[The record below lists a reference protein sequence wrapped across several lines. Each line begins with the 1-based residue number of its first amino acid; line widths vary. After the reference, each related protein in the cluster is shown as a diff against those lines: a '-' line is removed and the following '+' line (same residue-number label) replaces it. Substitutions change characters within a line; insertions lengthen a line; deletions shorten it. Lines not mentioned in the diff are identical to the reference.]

1 MLQNLRIV
9 YLRVL
14 SIVGLLFLISSS
26 FYTFLSD
33 GSVSTLN
40 TVMVPVMLIAFILS
54 YFESI
59 KGLALWIVPIVSLT
73 TLVMGG
79 AISEEGGLHV
89 VTSNYYLFPLYVFFL
104 LGARWGLV
112 LSLLLIGSTLL
123 PLSQNG
129 FNMVIY
135 GDVGVLFPLTYVV
148 EIALLSTLE
157 WVHSYMLL
165 RIDQNT
171 NTDELTGLMN
181 RLGTKFHHNNLLDE
195 VDEFYTLFIDL
206 NSFSQVNS
214 YVGPIV
220 SDDILRKCGE
230 ILGKREHVLA
240 TGRYYADSFVVMF
253 EGSEEDLIEYVLVSE
268 KKIYDLAAEIG
279 IDLVLSIST
288 GISHYP
294 NDSDE
299 SEELIN
305 FAELAMKEAKISKS
319 ANYHFFESRH
329 LTSHEKNTII
339 GRDLKRAIS
348 EEKIEVYFQ
357 PKVSTIHECVTGMEA
372 LVRWVHP
379 ELGYLA
385 PPEYINIAERSGDIV
400 ILGEYVMKESLDH
413 LRSCREAGNAD
424 ISVSINIS
432 PFHLVQTDFL
442 ENLKSEVKSRG
453 LAPKKVYLEITE
465 NVMIKGEMK
474 ERLQTIQNA
483 GFNLSLDD
491 FGTGYSSLNYLS
503 QFSFNELKID
513 KSFTDGI
520 LKSQRECDLFETI
533 LTLAKKMDMETV
545 IEGVEKWE
553 QVALIQ
559 RLGADEIQGWY
570 YAKALA
576 SAEFLDFMATFKGR
590 VEHAP
595 SS

>member
-1 MLQNLRIV
+1 MLQNLRVV

-14 SIVGLLFLISSS
+14 SITGLIFLISSS
-26 FYTFLSD
+26 FYTFVTD
-33 GSVSTLN
+33 GTVSTIN
-40 TVMVPVMLIAFILS
+40 TVMVPVMLVSFVLS
-54 YFESI
+54 YFDGL
-59 KGLALWIVPIVSLT
+59 KGLALWTVPIAAFC
-73 TLVMGG
+73 TLIMGG
-79 AISEEGGLHV
+79 SITDAGDLHIIS
-89 VTSNYYLFPLYVFFL
+89 SNYYLFPVYAFFL
-104 LGARWGLV
+104 LGAKWGLTLSVVV
-112 LSLLLIGSTLL
+112 LVSTLL
-123 PLSQNG
+123 PLTQNNYNLTV
-129 FNMVIY
+129 F
-135 GDVGVLFPLTYVV
+135 GDNGLLFPLTFFV
-148 EIALLSTLE
+148 EITLLSTLE
-157 WVHSYMLL
+157 WVHSYLLL

-181 RLGTKFHHNNLLDE
+181 RLGTKFNHGNLLEE

-220 SDDILRKCGE
+220 SDDILCKCGE
-230 ILGKREHVLA
+230 ILSKRKHVLA

-253 EGSEEDLIEYVLVSE
+253 DGDEEELIEYILVSE
-268 KKIYDLAAEIG
+268 KKIYELAGEIG

-319 ANYHFFESRH
+319 ANYHFFESKH

-348 EEKIEVYFQ
+348 EEKIEVFFQ
-357 PKVSTIHECVTGMEA
+357 PKVSTLHSKITGMEA

-400 ILGEYVMKESLDH
+400 ILGEYVMKESLNH
-413 LRSCREAGNAD
+413 LQACRKAGDNT

-442 ENLKSEVKSRG
+442 ENLKKEVDSRN
-453 LAPKKVYLEITE
+453 LEPEKVYLEITE

-474 ERLQTIQNA
+474 ERLQTIQKA

-503 QFSFNELKID
+503 QFSFDELKID

-533 LTLAKKMDMETV
+533 LTLAKKMNMETV
-545 IEGVEKWE
+545 IEGVEEQE

-559 RLGADEIQGWY
+559 NLGADEIQGWY
-570 YAKALA
+570 YSKAL
-576 SAEFLDFMATFKGR
+576 SSKEFLNFMATF
-590 VEHAP
+590 
-595 SS
+595 

>member
-1 MLQNLRIV
+1 MLQKLRVI

-14 SIVGLLFLISSS
+14 SITGLLFLISSA
-26 FYTFLSD
+26 FFTFVSD

-40 TVMVPVMLIAFILS
+40 TVMIPVMLISFGLS
-54 YFESI
+54 YVEGV
-59 KGLALWIVPIVSLT
+59 KGLALWTIPIAAFFTLIV
-73 TLVMGG
+73 GG
-79 AISEEGGLHV
+79 SMSEEGGLHL
-89 VTSNYYLFPLYVFFL
+89 VTSNYYLFPIYTFFL
-104 LGARWGLV
+104 IGAKWGVV
-112 LSLLLIGSTLL
+112 LSLVVLLSTLL
-123 PLSQNG
+123 PLTQNG
-129 FNMVIY
+129 HSIAVF
-135 GDVGVLFPLTYVV
+135 GDNGILFPLTYIM
-148 EIALLSTLE
+148 EITLLSTLE
-157 WVHSYMLL
+157 WVHQYLLL
-165 RIDQNT
+165 RIDQNS

-181 RLGTKFHHNNLLDE
+181 RLGTKFNHANLTEE

-220 SDDILRKCGE
+220 SDDILCKCGE
-230 ILGKREHVLA
+230 ILSKREHVLA
-240 TGRYYADSFVVMF
+240 AGRYYADSFVIMF
-253 EGSEEDLIEYVLVSE
+253 EGDEEELIEYILVSE
-268 KKIYDLAAEIG
+268 KKIYDLAGEIG
-279 IDLVLSIST
+279 VDLVLSIST

-305 FAELAMKEAKISKS
+305 FAELAMKEAKISKA
-319 ANYHFFESRH
+319 ANYHFFESKH

-348 EEKIEVYFQ
+348 EEKIEVFFQ
-357 PKVSTIHECVTGMEA
+357 PKVSTLHNRVTGMEA

-400 ILGEYVMKESLDH
+400 ILGEYVMKESLNH
-413 LRSCREAGNAD
+413 LQACRNVGDKD
-424 ISVSINIS
+424 ISVSINVS

-442 ENLKSEVKSRG
+442 ENLIREVKNRNLEPG
-453 LAPKKVYLEITE
+453 KIYLEITE

-474 ERLQTIQNA
+474 DRLQTIQKE

-533 LTLAKKMDMETV
+533 LTLAKKMHMETV
-545 IEGVEKWE
+545 IEGVEEKE

-559 RLGADEIQGWY
+559 KLGADEIQGWFY
-570 YAKALA
+570 SKAL
-576 SAEFLDFMATFKGR
+576 SSKEFLEYMASFK
-590 VEHAP
+590 A
-595 SS
+595 